1 MSNISNA
8 SNELA
13 IKPLS
18 EDDIAAQKKRLL
30 DADPKMLNDIYNTCL
45 QVINS
50 MLVMVMKQ
58 TDDDEEIVEVERLKR
73 VINLSPLEEV
83 FIRSK
88 DKIWSS
94 REHILNKNADW
105 FLNRD
110 YKNLIKKDHNQVF
123 IETIVSLIKD
133 RYNTLPLEDKD
144 KYWEKALL
152 LLRNIARFKKL
163 VGEK

>member
-30 DADPKMLNDIYNTCL
+30 DADPKELNDIYNKCL

-88 DKIWSS
+88 DKIWAS

-163 VGEK
+163 IGEK